1 MKYGLDKLKKVDL
14 RDVWPHEAFD
24 LTKWLSEEPNLTM
37 LSSAV
42 GIELELIETESS
54 VGSFNVDIYAQEAG
68 TGRKV
73 IIENQLEDTN
83 HDHLG
88 KVITYAAGK
97 GAEVVIWVVAR
108 ARDEHRQAIEWLNQ
122 HTDSN
127 FGFFLVEI
135 ELWSIGN
142 SLPAPR
148 FNVVEQP
155 NEWTK
160 AIKLSEGLSETERV
174 KLSYWTKYR
183 EVAQAT
189 PEFLKVFNP
198 QKPSKDHWTT
208 LRCGTSSYHIAL
220 LIDTQHGRIGIEFYA
235 PDDKEIGHK
244 AIDNTDM
251 FEERLGLAATPFD
264 AKKASGLRFYKN
276 GCKIKGNE
284 GAWSGFISEQLKWAI
299 VMKKPIAELGLWA
312 LTSSHS
318 EDTCGVGARIHDGWS
333 RLFQRRGSWR
343 CLNHWHVNRLAERQE
358 ESHHQ
363 LDALLQGLAQLAVG
377 GRQSYF
383 LGQLRHRAPQRL
395 LYAHGGSHLNLGV
408 CELGDDVVLPAHA
421 APGDHL
427 AYELVLLERA
437 AERHCFVALAG
448 AVLARHPSYPLAPSS
463 AVAISSCFVGN
474 RCA

>member
-1 MKYGLDKLKKVDL
+1 MKYNLDKLKKVDL
-14 RDVWPHEAFD
+14 RDVWPHEALDF
-24 LTKWLSEEPNLTM
+24 TKWLSEEPNLAI

-54 VGSFNVDIYAQEAG
+54 VGSFNVDIYAQAG

-97 GAEVVIWVVAR
+97 GAEVVVWVVAR

-122 HTDSN
+122 HTDSD

-135 ELWSIGN
+135 ELWSIGD

-189 PEFLKVFNP
+189 PEFLRVFNP

-208 LRCGTSSYHIAL
+208 LRCGTSAYHIAL
-220 LIDTQHGRIGIEFYA
+220 LIDTQRGRIGIEFYV
-235 PDDKEIGHK
+235 PNDKVIGHK
-244 AIDNTDM
+244 AIGNASE
-251 FEERLGLAATPFD
+251 FEKRLCLEAKPFD
-264 AKKASGLRFYKN
+264 AKKASGVRFYKD

-284 GAWSGFISEQLKWAI
+284 KAWEGFIKQQLN
-299 VMKKPIAELGLWA
+299 WA
-312 LTSSHS
+312 L
-318 EDTCGVGARIHDGWS
+318 EMK
-333 RLFQRRGSWR
+333 Q
-343 CLNHWHVNRLAERQE
+343 
-358 ESHHQ
+358 
-363 LDALLQGLAQLAVG
+363 
-377 GRQSYF
+377 
-383 LGQLRHRAPQRL
+383 
-395 LYAHGGSHLNLGV
+395 
-408 CELGDDVVLPAHA
+408 VV
-421 APGDHL
+421 D
-427 AYELVLLERA
+427 ELV
-437 AERHCFVALAG
+437 
-448 AVLARHPSYPLAPSS
+448 
-463 AVAISSCFVGN
+463 
-474 RCA
+474 

>member
-1 MKYGLDKLKKVDL
+1 MKYNLDKLKKVDL
-14 RDVWPHEAFD
+14 RDVWPHEALDF
-24 LTKWLSEEPNLTM
+24 TKWLSEEPNLAI

-97 GAEVVIWVVAR
+97 GAEVVVWVVAR

-122 HTDSN
+122 HTDSD

-135 ELWSIGN
+135 ELWSIGD

-189 PEFLKVFNP
+189 PEFLRVFNP

-208 LRCGTSSYHIAL
+208 LSCGTSAYHIAL
-220 LIDTQHGRIGIEFYA
+220 LIDTQRGRIGIEFYV
-235 PDDKEIGHK
+235 PNDKVIGHK
-244 AIDNTDM
+244 AIGNASE
-251 FEERLGLAATPFD
+251 FEKRLCLEAKPFD
-264 AKKASGLRFYKN
+264 AKKASGVRFYKD

-284 GAWSGFISEQLKWAI
+284 KAWEGFIKQQLN
-299 VMKKPIAELGLWA
+299 WA
-312 LTSSHS
+312 L
-318 EDTCGVGARIHDGWS
+318 EMK
-333 RLFQRRGSWR
+333 Q
-343 CLNHWHVNRLAERQE
+343 
-358 ESHHQ
+358 
-363 LDALLQGLAQLAVG
+363 
-377 GRQSYF
+377 
-383 LGQLRHRAPQRL
+383 
-395 LYAHGGSHLNLGV
+395 
-408 CELGDDVVLPAHA
+408 VV
-421 APGDHL
+421 D
-427 AYELVLLERA
+427 ELV
-437 AERHCFVALAG
+437 
-448 AVLARHPSYPLAPSS
+448 
-463 AVAISSCFVGN
+463 
-474 RCA
+474 

>member
-1 MKYGLDKLKKVDL
+1 MKYNLDKLKKVDL
-14 RDVWPHEAFD
+14 RDVWPHEALDF
-24 LTKWLSEEPNLTM
+24 TKWLSEEPNLAI

-73 IIENQLEDTN
+73 IIENQLEDTI

-97 GAEVVIWVVAR
+97 GAEVVVWVVAR

-122 HTDSN
+122 HTDSD

-135 ELWSIGN
+135 ELWSIGD

-189 PEFLKVFNP
+189 PEFLRVFNP

-208 LRCGTSSYHIAL
+208 LRCGTSAYHIAL
-220 LIDTQHGRIGIEFYA
+220 LIDTQRGRIGIEFYV
-235 PDDKEIGHK
+235 PNDKVIGHK
-244 AIDNTDM
+244 AIGNASE
-251 FEERLGLAATPFD
+251 FEKRLCLEAKPFD
-264 AKKASGLRFYKN
+264 AKKASGVRFYKD

-284 GAWSGFISEQLKWAI
+284 KAWEGFIKQQLN
-299 VMKKPIAELGLWA
+299 WA
-312 LTSSHS
+312 L
-318 EDTCGVGARIHDGWS
+318 EMK
-333 RLFQRRGSWR
+333 Q
-343 CLNHWHVNRLAERQE
+343 
-358 ESHHQ
+358 
-363 LDALLQGLAQLAVG
+363 
-377 GRQSYF
+377 
-383 LGQLRHRAPQRL
+383 
-395 LYAHGGSHLNLGV
+395 
-408 CELGDDVVLPAHA
+408 VV
-421 APGDHL
+421 D
-427 AYELVLLERA
+427 ELV
-437 AERHCFVALAG
+437 
-448 AVLARHPSYPLAPSS
+448 
-463 AVAISSCFVGN
+463 
-474 RCA
+474 

>member
-1 MKYGLDKLKKVDL
+1 MKYNLDKLKKVDL
-14 RDVWPHEAFD
+14 RDVWPHEALDF
-24 LTKWLSEEPNLTM
+24 TKWLSEEPNLAI

-97 GAEVVIWVVAR
+97 GAEVVVWVVAR

-122 HTDSN
+122 HTDSD

-135 ELWSIGN
+135 ELWSIGD

-189 PEFLKVFNP
+189 PEFLRVFNP

-208 LRCGTSSYHIAL
+208 LRCGTSAYRIAL
-220 LIDTQHGRIGIEFYA
+220 LIDTQRGRIGIEFYV
-235 PDDKEIGHK
+235 PNDKVIGHK
-244 AIDNTDM
+244 AIGNASE
-251 FEERLGLAATPFD
+251 FEKRLCLEAKPFD
-264 AKKASGLRFYKN
+264 AKKASGVRFYKD

-284 GAWSGFISEQLKWAI
+284 KAWEGFIKQQLN
-299 VMKKPIAELGLWA
+299 WA
-312 LTSSHS
+312 L
-318 EDTCGVGARIHDGWS
+318 EMK
-333 RLFQRRGSWR
+333 Q
-343 CLNHWHVNRLAERQE
+343 
-358 ESHHQ
+358 
-363 LDALLQGLAQLAVG
+363 
-377 GRQSYF
+377 
-383 LGQLRHRAPQRL
+383 
-395 LYAHGGSHLNLGV
+395 
-408 CELGDDVVLPAHA
+408 VV
-421 APGDHL
+421 D
-427 AYELVLLERA
+427 ELV
-437 AERHCFVALAG
+437 
-448 AVLARHPSYPLAPSS
+448 
-463 AVAISSCFVGN
+463 
-474 RCA
+474 